1 MDKLRTG
8 KIGEDMAADFLKR
21 SGYKI
26 IERNFRC
33 NIGEIDIIAI
43 DKDVLVFVEVRTKN
57 SSSFCSPQQTITLSK
72 QKKLQKLS
80 LFFLS
85 NKKIENRDCRFDVV
99 AIDLSRGKAGI
110 ELFKNAFW

>member
-1 MDKLRTG
+1 MDKLQTG

-33 NIGEIDIIAI
+33 NVGEIDIVAI
-43 DKDVLVFVEVRTKN
+43 DKDVLVFVEVRTKK

-85 NKKIENRDCRFDVV
+85 NRKIENMDCRFDVV
-99 AIDLSRGKAGI
+99 AIDLSRGKDGI